1 MKKVVILSLAVIM
14 VLLFTAA
21 VQAAENNWRIQIK
34 ADDNNGM
41 YISSTQ
47 MGIYPTSVDGYDAQD
62 TAAAFLAD
70 PEGKQYAN
78 WVCIPIPGRTEAFMK
93 SIKAPFAT
101 NNPYPTKTWD
111 LRVFALKDAANTAI
125 RLKFLAVNTSTTILP
140 PSSFNGVPV
149 NYYLKMVDNKGV
161 AGAPAN
167 GTVWNL
173 PIPTIADTINP
184 FFELVMPTGLGT
196 DHSIILQQ
204 PYETT
209 YLTGAYV
216 MEYGFAPQGVIPE
229 PSSMLALG
237 SGLSGLLGFFIRRR
251 RG

>member
-34 ADDNNGM
+34 ADNNNGY

-47 MGIYPTSVDGYDAQD
+47 VGIYPTSLDGYDGQD

-70 PEGKQYAN
+70 PDGKQYAN

-93 SIKAPFAT
+93 SIKAPLAT
-101 NNPYPTKTWD
+101 NDPYPTKTWD
-111 LRVFALKDAANTAI
+111 LRVFALKDAVNTAI
-125 RLKFLAVNTSTTILP
+125 RLNFLLVQTNTAILP

-149 NYYLKMVDNKGV
+149 QYYLKMVDNKSV

-167 GTVWNL
+167 GTVWNI
-173 PIPTIADTINP
+173 PIPTVLSTTIP
-184 FFELVMPTGLGT
+184 FFELVLPTGYGQE
-196 DHSIILQQ
+196 HSIILQQ
-204 PYETT
+204 PYPET

-216 MEYGFAPQGVIPE
+216 MEYGFAPEGVIPE